1 MSLITQ
7 CPACSTLF
15 KVVPDQLRVSQG
27 WVRCGQCDEVFD
39 ANAHMRNLTA
49 ETEQQPESQPQAFA
63 QPQPELDPD
72 AQQNPVA
79 EAESAPISDPLEE
92 QPSEVPKSESPAPP
106 AEYDWGSVL
115 QSNPQHHEQSADVSV
130 DAFLEKSPQELIDP
144 PLPVPAT
151 KEFGLEA
158 FSAEPAPDYLKSA
171 SFMAVKPAARSQSMG
186 ARIAWLTLL
195 LLLVAGL
202 AVQVVLHERDRLA
215 ATHPV
220 LKPALLALC
229 EVAACKVAP
238 FKQIDAIVIDSS
250 TFSRVQQDVYKL
262 SVTLKNNA
270 MLEVAK
276 PALELTLTDTQD
288 QAVLRRVIAPAELG
302 DKVVSLAAGEDVS
315 WTIPIAVKVPEGAA
329 RVAGYRVLAF
339 YP

>member
-39 ANAHMRNLTA
+39 ANAHMRNLAA
-49 ETEQQPESQPQAFA
+49 EPELTQPEPQSHPQPQAPL
-63 QPQPELDPD
+63 QTPPEPDPD
-72 AQQNPVA
+72 PLP
-79 EAESAPISDPLEE
+79 EAEPV
-92 QPSEVPKSESPAPP
+92 SEVVPQDAPPPETPAPSDD
-106 AEYDWGSVL
+106 YDWGGVL
-115 QSNPQHHEQSADVSV
+115 EGGDAHHAQPAETSV

-144 PLPVPAT
+144 PIHVSAVEGP
-151 KEFGLEA
+151 GGDA
-158 FSAEPAPDYLKSA
+158 FSAEPADYLGSA
-171 SFMAVKPAARSQSMG
+171 SFMAVKPLAPTQSLG
-186 ARIAWLTLL
+186 ARMAWMALL
-195 LLLVAGL
+195 LCLGAGL

-238 FKQIDAIVIDSS
+238 FKQIDAVVIDSS
-250 TFSRVQQDVYKL
+250 TFSKVQQDVYKL

-270 MLEVAK
+270 AIEIAK
-276 PALELTLTDTQD
+276 PALELTLTDSQD
-288 QAVLRRVIAPAELG
+288 QAVLRRVIAPTELG
-302 DKVVSLAAGEDVS
+302 DKVASLAAGEDIS
-315 WTIPIAVKVPEGAA
+315 WAIPVAVKTPEGAA
-329 RVAGYRVLAF
+329 RIAGYRVLAF